1 MKRYLCAALRGFLYG
16 VALQYLAA
24 AVLSLVLRLGYLM
37 LYPAGLPEMA
47 SGEIQAVL
55 LMALPCGL
63 VGAAYACLLQAARH
77 AGHLHRREAV

>member
-16 VALQYLAA
+16 VA
-24 AVLSLVLRLGYLM
+24 G
-37 LYPAGLPEMA
+37 
-47 SGEIQAVL
+47 GEIQAAL